1 MWRPP
6 EGLLWPFLCK
16 ETLDPPPKVQVGGW
30 GRGCSRHWLLPEA
43 CTSVDKMH
51 KAVTTSPHVF
61 PFRVIQSLCS
71 GRKSWQKR
79 LQRPSGY
86 CDVLQSSSTSLDRVL
101 LSSQSHPSVTGI
113 AMASDI
119 QDGEGPGKMVP
130 RGSPRR
136 VFLALE
142 MEHFGGGWERMD
154 SVTSGFFHSC
164 EDPGHWDA
172 PNRSRDHSQAWVR
185 PPSLPSAR
193 TTIAFVHTRNY
204 WREER
209 FFFATYSFWYIWTWT
224 WDDSYLSLQFLCLI
238 SNIS

>member
-1 MWRPP
+1 MWRPL

-16 ETLDPPPKVQVGGW
+16 DTLDPPPKDTTLWAGQRNRVCFHEGGGW
-30 GRGCSRHWLLPEA
+30 HWLLPES

-71 GRKSWQKR
+71 GRKSWRKH

-86 CDVLQSSSTSLDRVL
+86 CDALQSSSTSLDRVL

-119 QDGEGPGKMVP
+119 QDGEGPGKTVP
-130 RGSPRR
+130 RGSPRW

-142 MEHFGGGWERMD
+142 MEPFGEG
-154 SVTSGFFHSC
+154 
-164 EDPGHWDA
+164 
-172 PNRSRDHSQAWVR
+172 
-185 PPSLPSAR
+185 
-193 TTIAFVHTRNY
+193 
-204 WREER
+204 
-209 FFFATYSFWYIWTWT
+209 
-224 WDDSYLSLQFLCLI
+224 
-238 SNIS
+238 